1 MSFIQDNLIT
11 DSLNRAVS
19 LADQAIAVAPP
30 VEDQNLIQLLMK
42 GGWIMIP
49 IVILFFLG
57 LVIFIERYITIRNA
71 SKSDGNLMSQIKS
84 NVLSGKLDSA
94 IAVCRS
100 SNSALARMLQK
111 GLTRVGR
118 PIKDIEGAIEN
129 AGKLEVSRL
138 EKNINVL
145 GIIAG
150 IAPMLGFVGTIFGVI
165 QIFREVELA
174 GGIDIGSVSGGLYV
188 KMIASASGLTIG
200 ILAYIGYHILNMMV
214 ERLIL
219 KMETEAVEFID
230 LLDEPGV

>member
-1 MSFIQDNLIT
+1 MMSLLLQAFPV
-11 DSLNRAVS
+11 DSV
-19 LADQAIAVAPP
+19 DQMQQVVDFVPP
-30 VEDQNLIQLLMK
+30 QEELNLIQLLMK
-42 GGWIMIP
+42 GGWIMLP
-49 IVILFFLG
+49 IVLLFFLG
-57 LVIFIERYITIRNA
+57 LVIFVERYMTIRNA
-71 SKSDGNLMSQIKS
+71 SKTEGGLLAQVKS
-84 NVLSGKLDSA
+84 NVMSGKLDSA

-111 GLTRVGR
+111 GLSRVGR

-129 AGKLEVSRL
+129 QGKLEVARL

-165 QIFREVELA
+165 QIFREVEIA
-174 GGIDIGSVSGGLYV
+174 GGIDIGTVSGGLYV

-219 KMETEAVEFID
+219 RMETDAIEFID
-230 LLDEPGV
+230 LLDEPGS

>member
-1 MSFIQDNLIT
+1 MSLLQSTLPVDTLNQVQQQSIQLAAPQDNL
-11 DSLNRAVS
+11 
-19 LADQAIAVAPP
+19 
-30 VEDQNLIQLLMK
+30 NLLQLMMK

-49 IVILFFLG
+49 ILLLFFLG

-71 SKSDGNLMSQIKS
+71 SKADGGLMAQIKS

-118 PIKDIEGAIEN
+118 PIKDIEAAIEN

-138 EKNINVL
+138 EKNINIL

-165 QIFREVELA
+165 
-174 GGIDIGSVSGGLYV
+174 
-188 KMIASASGLTIG
+188 
-200 ILAYIGYHILNMMV
+200 
-214 ERLIL
+214 
-219 KMETEAVEFID
+219 
-230 LLDEPGV
+230 